1 MLLLLNRHANA
12 DNRDPSRWPD
22 DRDRPL
28 TDKGR
33 KVQRDVS
40 RFLRKHDLTPT
51 LVLTSP
57 WTRALQTAEILVEVA
72 RVGQPPVPCPPL
84 AEDPDLIRLQ
94 DYTGE
99 QPGAAIVAMV
109 GHSPWMEDLA
119 SLLLAGGGNGVRIDF
134 PKSGVLGIEV
144 DRLEPGAGE
153 LRFFLRPK
161 MADKKKGGKDQSAPP
176 EA

>member
-12 DNRDPSRWPD
+12 AERDPVQWPD

-40 RFLRKHDLTPT
+40 RALRRLDLTPS

-57 WTRALQTAEILVEVA
+57 WLRAAQTAEILVEAA
-72 RVGQPPVPCPPL
+72 RVERPAVPCDPL
-84 AEDPDLIRLQ
+84 AEDPDLIRLT
-94 DYTGE
+94 DYVGE
-99 QPGAAIVAMV
+99 QPGEAIVAMV

-119 SLLLAGGGNGVRIDF
+119 SLLLAGSTTHLRMDF
-134 PKSGVLGIEV
+134 PKSGVIGI
-144 DRLEPGAGE
+144 DLAALEPGAGE

-161 MADKKKGGKDQSAPP
+161 MAR
-176 EA
+176 